1 MPFRPDSLPT
11 QIAAARHQERQL
23 AGAPPTAFNSG
34 AAQRAKESS
43 ARWSKAGVRDPQ
55 IDAAPPWFAG
65 ARPFTETR
73 LANAKSFEGWRSS
86 FDSTDMGYAFAAPPP
101 KPAPMPGPASPD
113 QKPGVA

>member
-11 QIAAARHQERQL
+11 QIAAARHQERQFSGGPQTTFN
-23 AGAPPTAFNSG
+23 AGAAIK
-34 AAQRAKESS
+34 AKEDA
-43 ARWSKAGVRDPQ
+43 ARWPRSGVRNPQ
-55 IDAAPPWFAG
+55 VDAAPPWFAG

-101 KPAPMPGPASPD
+101 EPAPAPGPVSPD
-113 QKPGVA
+113 QKSGVA

>member
-1 MPFRPDSLPT
+1 MPWKPDTLPA

-23 AGAPPTAFNSG
+23 SGAPGTAFNSG

-43 ARWSKAGVRDPQ
+43 ARWSKGGVRDPQ

-73 LANAKSFEGWRSS
+73 FANAKSFDDWRSS
-86 FDSTDMGYAFAAPPP
+86 FDSTDMGVAFAAPPP
-101 KPAPMPGPASPD
+101 EPAPLSAD
-113 QKPGVA
+113 TGVA